1 MKKLISVF
9 LIIILSTSVCQ
20 VVLAQEDEEIQES
33 LLEETVKQIEG
44 AELLDFN
51 FSETAQTLTDG
62 SWWFDPKEIITRVVN
77 LFFSEF
83 KANLSSM
90 IKIVVISV
98 LAGVLCN
105 LQGAFNK
112 EGVKTISFLA
122 CFVVIATLGVSV
134 LAEIIN
140 MATGTIDSLNIFMQ
154 GLVPAISGIVAAS
167 GTSVGQTLSP
177 SLFLCMQLITNL
189 AKNTFLPMI
198 LLITALSVVNN
209 ISGRFHITRLIDF
222 ARQILKWSSGILLTI
237 FIGLLGIQGFSFA
250 FASGVA
256 GKTVKYAICNFI
268 PIVGNVLSDSVE
280 AVCASALVVKNAVG
294 IAGVLALISIC
305 ALPLIKLL
313 ALSLL
318 YRFAAGIAEPV
329 TDKRIVNLL
338 SDLAGNITQ
347 TFVILLMVCVMF
359 IISVAMLCAVTNIPT
374 MLR

>member
-1 MKKLISVF
+1 MKKWVSGFLLLLLCICTCNVVF
-9 LIIILSTSVCQ
+9 
-20 VVLAQEDEEIQES
+20 AQENKDIKQT
-33 LLEETVKQIEG
+33 LLETTMEQVKDADLEN
-44 AELLDFN
+44 FN
-51 FSETAQTLTDG
+51 FSETAQNVADG
-62 SWWFDPKEIITRVVN
+62 SWWLNPEEILTRIVD

-83 KANLSSM
+83 KSNLSAM
-90 IKIVVISV
+90 IKIVVIAV

-112 EGVKTISFLA
+112 EGVKTISFLV
-122 CFVVIATLGVSV
+122 CFVMIANLTVSA
-134 LAEIIN
+134 LAEIIS
-140 MATGTIDSLNIFMQ
+140 MAVGTIDSLNLFMQ
-154 GLVPAISGIVAAS
+154 GLIPAISGIVATS
-167 GTSVGQTLSP
+167 GTSMGQALSP

-189 AKNTFLPMI
+189 AKNVFLPMI

-222 ARQILKWSSGILLTI
+222 ARQTLKWSSGILLTV

-250 FASGVA
+250 FVSGVA

-280 AVCASALVVKNAVG
+280 AVCASAVIVKNAVG
-294 IAGVLALISIC
+294 ITGVLALISIC
-305 ALPLIKLL
+305 AMPLIKLL

-318 YRFAAGIAEPV
+318 YRLAAGIAEPV

-359 IISVAMLCAVTNIPT
+359 IISVAMLCAVTNIPQ
-374 MLR
+374 MIR